1 MKFKVYVDYT
11 TEEFPRPFYVGK
23 GNSFRVSNLKRNRL
37 HTNIMNKYGIKRLI
51 VLETDDETEAL
62 SKEIELIAEYNT
74 CIYDEGSWGA
84 NFTRGGEGTSGMK
97 HSEESK
103 RKNSETNKATAAD
116 KLARGIPNAMYGKR
130 LSEERKKE
138 IGDFHRGRK
147 LSEKTKR
154 AISESISKRQV
165 GRVLSEETKQKI
177 AESRKGKIP
186 WNKGLRG
193 AQVGHMKGKKHSE
206 ESKQKMSESH
216 KGSVPWNKGKSAK
229 SEKMMSE
236 DFVTD

>member
-62 SKEIELIAEYNT
+62 NKEIELIAEYNT

-116 KLARGIPNAMYGKR
+116 KLARGIPNAMYGKH
-130 LSEERKKE
+130 LSEETKQK
-138 IGDFHRGRK
+138 IGDNQRGWK
-147 LSEKTKR
+147 HSEKAKKKISEATKR
-154 AISESISKRQV
+154 IHTGMKR
-165 GRVLSEETKQKI
+165 SEETKQKI

-236 DFVTD
+236 DSITD